1 MNVQI
6 LNSKLE
12 TQVAIIEAALH
23 DGDNVIIAG
32 NLATGKTSLLK
43 AIHNKLNAKK
53 ENSAAYFSMCTTEA
67 EVEIVKENIYTHCT
81 DKILIIDELR
91 ALTSQGLRLE
101 KVSNDIQIVA
111 SIQFTNSDDF
121 IAVAAKLNLDSYF
134 SKLVYLKNQEG
145 DIEIITIKK

>member
-32 NLATGKTSLLK
+32 NLATGKTTLLK

-53 ENSAAYFSMCTTEA
+53 VNTAAYFSMCATEG
-67 EVEIVKENIYTHCT
+67 EVQIVKENIYTHCT

-91 ALTSQGLRLE
+91 ALTSHGLRLE
-101 KVSNDIQIVA
+101 MVSNDIQIVA
-111 SIQFTNSDDF
+111 FFIFFNQYLWYSQSIF
-121 IAVAAKLNLDSYF
+121 LNLFF
-134 SKLVYLKNQEG
+134 SNQTVKSIISKNAYYS
-145 DIEIITIKK
+145 D